1 MNGLNTSG
9 QSHLSFYPNQNI
21 QTDAEQVHGNVHE
34 QMQASQAPPQARLGN
49 TFQTQ
54 AEQVNGRTGGRDARM
69 LSDSDFHMS

>member
-21 QTDAEQVHGNVHE
+21 QADAEQVHANVHE
-34 QMQASQAPPQARLGN
+34 QTQAAHAPPQARLGD

-54 AEQVNGRTGGRDARM
+54 AEQVNGRMGGRDARI